1 MISAKP
7 TVLYDACVLYPA
19 PLRDLLL
26 WLGLSGLFKAR
37 WTTQIHEEWQ
47 RNLLMNRP
55 DLTSETLAHTARLMD
70 RAIPDALIT
79 GYESLIPTLQL
90 PDVDDRHV
98 LAAAVK
104 GGVQTIVTFNLKD
117 FPNDV
122 LQQFNIEATHPDD
135 FVSDL
140 MDLDLVAVLQSV
152 KQQRSQLKRP
162 PMNVQTYLDMLIR
175 QGLVQTAKD
184 LNAYHDFI

>member
-55 DLTSETLAHTARLMD
+55 DLTPEMLAHTARLMD

-79 GYESLIPTLQL
+79 DYESLIPALQL

-98 LAAAVK
+98 LAAATR
-104 GGVQTIVTFNLKD
+104 GNIQTIVTFNLKD
-117 FPNDV
+117 FPDEA
-122 LQQFNIEATHPDD
+122 LRQFNIEAKHPDA

-140 MDLDLVAVLQSV
+140 ICFGIGS
-152 KQQRSQLKRP
+152 P
-162 PMNVQTYLDMLIR
+162 YL
-175 QGLVQTAKD
+175 GTS
-184 LNAYHDFI
+184 LNQADY